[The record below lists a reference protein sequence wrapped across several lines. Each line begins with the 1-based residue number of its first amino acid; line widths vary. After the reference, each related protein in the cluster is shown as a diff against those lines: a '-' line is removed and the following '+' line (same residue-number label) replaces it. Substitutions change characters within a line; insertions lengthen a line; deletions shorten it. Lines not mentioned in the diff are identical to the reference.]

1 MKMNLDAVV
10 FSGGSDPDDVHG
22 GSVIQDSWLLSAV
35 SMLAA
40 AGGVGDGGIDEQI
53 ARLIVHRLDP
63 IDGSKKYDSPV
74 GAYAVRLFKNGQWE
88 TIVSYTKPSE
98 TKPSQAEL
106 SPRKTERMRLF
117 LSLLLLMQCTNKNE
131 KPIVNQ

>member
-1 MKMNLDAVV
+1 
-10 FSGGSDPDDVHG
+10 
-22 GSVIQDSWLLSAV
+22 
-35 SMLAA
+35 MLAA

-98 TKPSQAEL
+98 TKPS
-106 SPRKTERMRLF
+106 
-117 LSLLLLMQCTNKNE
+117 
-131 KPIVNQ
+131 KPS

>member
-1 MKMNLDAVV
+1 M
-10 FSGGSDPDDVHG
+10 SGRTKR
-22 GSVIQDSWLLSAV
+22 L
-35 SMLAA
+35 
-40 AGGVGDGGIDEQI
+40 GDGGIDEQI

-106 SPRKTERMRLF
+106 SQRKTERTRLF